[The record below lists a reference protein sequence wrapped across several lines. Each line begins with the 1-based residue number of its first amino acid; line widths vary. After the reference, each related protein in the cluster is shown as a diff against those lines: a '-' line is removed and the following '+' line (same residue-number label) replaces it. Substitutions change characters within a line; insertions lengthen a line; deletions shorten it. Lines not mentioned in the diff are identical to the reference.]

1 MLIGISILFLLFTT
15 PFEIYMLGYGHGL
28 FVEETFEQWAVRI
41 HFYAVVHILMYANNS
56 VNVFMY
62 FASGRKFRI
71 AFLNTF
77 FCVQPK
83 KPGTPKISSGT
94 ATTGVQN
101 TPMTTMTQM
110 MTQQ

>member
-1 MLIGISILFLLFTT
+1 MLIGISILFLLFNT
-15 PFEIYMLGYGHGL
+15 PIEIYMLGYGHGL
-28 FVEETFEQWAVRI
+28 FVEETVEQYAVRF
-41 HFYAVVHILMYANNS
+41 HFYAVGHILMYTNNS

-62 FASGRKFRI
+62 FASGRKFRL

-83 KPGTPKISSGT
+83 KPGTPKSSSGT

-101 TPMTTMTQM
+101 MPLSTMTQM
-110 MTQQ
+110 TQH